1 MAAYPLPVS
10 DYYTYNQFLEINDA
24 AQNVKYEYHR
34 GRVFAM
40 AGGNFRHNLIKDNIS
55 EHIRP
60 RLRGKGYTMTS
71 DMQLRISENA
81 AFYPDVLVVCGKPKF
96 YKHLGQ
102 QRDDILTNAT
112 GVFEVL
118 SESTRNF
125 DKGDKSDEYRA
136 LTDLQEYFLVEQDR
150 AHVTH
155 YYRQGQAWACETYDE
170 LSAVISLRSAECK
183 LSLEEIYRDVAF

>member
-1 MAAYPLPVS
+1 MSITA
-10 DYYTYNQFLEINDA
+10 
-24 AQNVKYEYHR
+24 
-34 GRVFAM
+34 
-40 AGGNFRHNLIKDNIS
+40 
-55 EHIRP
+55 
-60 RLRGKGYTMTS
+60 
-71 DMQLRISENA
+71 A
-81 AFYPDVLVVCGKPKF
+81 AFSRWRVAISDN
-96 YKHLGQ
+96 
-102 QRDDILTNAT
+102 ILTNAT
-112 GVFEVL
+112 VVFEVL

-170 LSAVISLRSAECK
+170 LGAVISLRSAECK